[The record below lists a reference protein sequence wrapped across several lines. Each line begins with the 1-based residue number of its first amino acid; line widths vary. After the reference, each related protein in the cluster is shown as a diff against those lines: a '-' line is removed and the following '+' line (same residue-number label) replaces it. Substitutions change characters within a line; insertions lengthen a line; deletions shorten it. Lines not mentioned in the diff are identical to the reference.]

1 MFSDDPNLHYI
12 RLLSHGQSPVSYA
25 QHSDKLLDE
34 LFEKQKRATSTA
46 ERKQLTNRFE
56 QVALTGAYN
65 MPLFWWQR
73 IIVHHKKVRGWKLLP
88 SHNNG
93 MDLTEVWLEQ

>member
-1 MFSDDPNLHYI
+1 MHYI

-25 QHSDKLLDE
+25 QHSDTSLDE

-56 QVALTGAYN
+56 QVALAGAYN

-73 IIVHHKKVRGWKLLP
+73 IIVHHKKIKGWHFSP
-88 SHNNG
+88 SHFQG
-93 MDLTEVWLEQ
+93 QDLIEVWLDG

>member
-1 MFSDDPNLHYI
+1 
-12 RLLSHGQSPVSYA
+12 
-25 QHSDKLLDE
+25 
-34 LFEKQKRATSTA
+34 
-46 ERKQLTNRFE
+46 
-56 QVALTGAYN
+56 